1 MTTEEMKDYIKG
13 IVYSEYGMSAFAVI
27 KKEDVF
33 SLKKFVLDDDL
44 MSKVS
49 EMFKNILE
57 SQFLCDSAEL
67 DKAENI
73 DDDRKVFYEIP
84 QTADYCPFGFLN
96 NYSQISDKYSENDID
111 SLIGFAFKLNVNDAN
126 VWIYQQINY
135 PQLIKKSKNIYA
147 IISGGAY
154 TSLKDDVLKIEQKAD
169 CLIIDKSIITTKIEL
184 MQRVFHF
191 EDFVRGEAQKTI
203 KYISEMEIVNGVD
216 KFLLLADKKA
226 LTNAK
231 KLYKAKNSPVLR
243 MKKEVLL
250 DKLCTLPRYK
260 GSFEISEGQI
270 QINNQKQA
278 TAFLKMLNDS
288 ILKSELTDAEYDS
301 AVKIELEP
309 IQKAQ

>member
-1 MTTEEMKDYIKG
+1 MNTKEMKDYIKRV
-13 IVYSEYGMSAFAVI
+13 INSEYGMSAFAVI
-27 KKEDVF
+27 KTDDAF
-33 SLKKFVLDDDL
+33 SLKKLVLDDNL
-44 MSKVS
+44 ILNISA
-49 EMFKNILE
+49 MFKSILD
-57 SQFLCDSAEL
+57 SQFLDDSAVL

-73 DDDRKVFYEIP
+73 DDNRKVFYEIP

-96 NYSQISDKYSENDID
+96 NHSQITEKYSENDVD
-111 SLIGFAFKLNVNDAN
+111 NLMGFAFNLNVNDTFI
-126 VWIYQQINY
+126 WIYQQINY
-135 PQLIKKSKNIYA
+135 TQLIKKSKNIYA

-154 TSLKDDVLKIEQKAD
+154 TALKKDVLKIERKVD
-169 CLIIDKSIITTKIEL
+169 CLIINSSIITTKIEL

-203 KYISEMEIVNGVD
+203 QFISEMEIVKGVD

-231 KLYKAKNSPVLR
+231 KLHKAKNSPVLR

-250 DKLCTLPRYK
+250 DKLSTLPRYK
-260 GSFEISEGQI
+260 DTFEISEGQI

-301 AVKIELEP
+301 TVKIELEP
-309 IQKAQ
+309 IGKA